1 MLHSR
6 LLKYLDEVARLG
18 SIRKASARL
27 NVASSAIN
35 RQILAL
41 ENELGA
47 PIFERMPR
55 RLRLTATGEVL
66 IAHVRETLKGH
77 QRVEAHIEALKGL
90 TRGEVTI
97 ATMNGLAAGPLPRFL
112 SSILDTHPRVHIR
125 LRVLPLDQ
133 MTNAV
138 LTGEADLALSYNPI
152 AERPASASSRAT
164 NCISARWCR
173 RSIRSTKRRPLRL
186 ADCAEFPLAISDHS
200 MTIRPAVDLAF
211 TRANIPLHPT
221 IETNSIEFMKKI
233 ARSGQ
238 AITFLNPVD
247 VDEEVQAGEIRHLP
261 LHELEGHPISLQADG
276 ARARRPR
283 HVSEPRG
290 RGAAQG
296 DAAARTRS
304 AMPDQACSRTQID
317 ACAAVDPRV
326 GMALPA
332 KRQRRPDRAG
342 TCILLGRADH
352 EGFRRRS
359 IPNAPLRF
367 CRSRRPSSTARICR

>member
-6 LLKYLDEVARLG
+6 LLRYLDEVARLG
-18 SIRKASARL
+18 SIRKAAARL

-41 ENELGA
+41 ENEIGA

-77 QRVEAHIEALKGL
+77 QRVEAQIEAFKGL

-112 SSILDTHPRVHIR
+112 GGILDQHPRVLLR
-125 LRVLPLDQ
+125 LRVLPFDQ

-138 LTGEADLALSYNPI
+138 LTGEADMALTYNPPNSPGLRI
-152 AERPASASSRAT
+152 VASHDVAIGAVVSPKHPL
-164 NCISARWCR
+164 
-173 RSIRSTKRRPLRL
+173 TKRRSLRL
-186 ADCAEFPLAISDHS
+186 ADCVEFPIAVADSS
-200 MTIRPAVDLAF
+200 MTIRPAVELAF
-211 TRANIPLHPT
+211 SRANILLHPT

-247 VDEEVQAGEIRHLP
+247 VAEEVAAGEIRHLP
-261 LHELEGHPISLQADG
+261 VQELDAHPISLKLMV
-276 ARARRPR
+276 RARGGLDTFPSLVVEELRK
-283 HVSEPRG
+283 
-290 RGAAQG
+290 
-296 DAAARTRS
+296 
-304 AMPDQACSRTQID
+304 AMPQLETDDSGSLA
-317 ACAAVDPRV
+317 
-326 GMALPA
+326 
-332 KRQRRPDRAG
+332 
-342 TCILLGRADH
+342 
-352 EGFRRRS
+352 
-359 IPNAPLRF
+359 
-367 CRSRRPSSTARICR
+367 

>member
-18 SIRKASARL
+18 SIRKAASRL

-47 PIFERMPR
+47 PLFERMPR

-66 IAHVRETLKGH
+66 IAHVRETLKNH
-77 QRVEAHIEALKGL
+77 QRLEGHIEALKGL

-112 SSILDTHPRVHIR
+112 NSVLDTHPRVHVR
-125 LRVLPLDQ
+125 VKVLPFDQ

-138 LTGEADLALSYNPI
+138 LTGEADLALTYNPPTSPGLRI
-152 AERPASASSRAT
+152 VASHELPLGAVV
-164 NCISARWCR
+164 SARHPLAA
-173 RSIRSTKRRPLRL
+173 RRPLRL
-186 ADCAEFPLAISDHS
+186 ADCVEFPMAIADAS
-200 MTIRPAVDLAF
+200 MTIRPAVELAF

-233 ARSGQ
+233 ARSGH

-247 VDEEVQAGEIRHLP
+247 VAEEVQAGEIRHLALP
-261 LHELEGHPISLQADG
+261 ELANHPIALKLMV
-276 ARARRPR
+276 RAR
-283 HVSEPRG
+283 
-290 RGAAQG
+290 GALEAFPSLVVEEL
-296 DAAARTRS
+296 RK
-304 AMPDQACSRTQID
+304 AMPKLEPIA
-317 ACAAVDPRV
+317 
-326 GMALPA
+326 
-332 KRQRRPDRAG
+332 
-342 TCILLGRADH
+342 
-352 EGFRRRS
+352 
-359 IPNAPLRF
+359 
-367 CRSRRPSSTARICR
+367 TA